1 MGQNKGRKSTHAKL
15 YADPAQTAHGPVW
28 PHTPHKTVRSLVEV
42 CLVSHPEGHAMLIVE
57 DVVPKLMR
65 VIGEI
70 KDFLPRFKHLWQTHV
85 RQDSFSDKSTWRL
98 RLL

>member
-1 MGQNKGRKSTHAKL
+1 MCKSPL
-15 YADPAQTAHGPVW
+15 
-28 PHTPHKTVRSLVEV
+28 EV

-70 KDFLPRFKHLWQTHV
+70 KDFLPRFKFLCLHCHGASAGPMIIV
-85 RQDSFSDKSTWRL
+85 
-98 RLL
+98 